1 MKFRIILNTIRKEFV
16 KMITNKSYLCSLSTE
31 FDFGF
36 FPKDISL
43 SDLLFFDIETT
54 GLSPKNSQVFLIG
67 LIQYSCELQSLE
79 CIQLLAENT
88 TPKEE
93 TKLLTAFSQLAQ
105 GKKYLVHFN
114 GTTFDLP
121 YLRHRYEVLQLSYPL
136 DLCTSLDLYR
146 ELLSMPAFFR
156 QMPNHKQKTFELLVQ
171 YQRKDQLSGK
181 EMIKAYK
188 EYAHSK
194 AFHTKDLLLLH
205 NLDDLKGMIALL
217 PLGNLR
223 QLFQH
228 SYEILHTEELQE
240 PDITGTLQT
249 QILFTLALENPVPTQ
264 LSANT
269 SFCYIT
275 VLKEKVKIKMPL
287 FEGTLRYFYVDYK
300 NYYYLPFED
309 EAIHKSVAS
318 YLDSSHRQ
326 KATAATC
333 YKKISGQFLYAPGLP
348 DLPLLREEYHS
359 KQHYI
364 QWPIS
369 PFSDTKLK
377 SYLHEILKTAITQK

>member
-1 MKFRIILNTIRKEFV
+1 MILGSFQKTFLYQ
-16 KMITNKSYLCSLSTE
+16 TC
-31 FDFGF
+31 F
-36 FPKDISL
+36 
-43 SDLLFFDIETT
+43 FFDIETT

-194 AFHTKDLLLLH
+194 ASHTKDLLLLH

-377 SYLHEILKTAITQK
+377 SYIHEILKTAITQK